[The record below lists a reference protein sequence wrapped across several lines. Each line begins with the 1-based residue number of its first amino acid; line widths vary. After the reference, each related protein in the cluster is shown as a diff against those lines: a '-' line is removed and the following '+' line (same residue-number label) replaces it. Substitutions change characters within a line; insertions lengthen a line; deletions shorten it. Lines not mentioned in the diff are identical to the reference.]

1 MRKAYLEEHR
11 PGLYERLFLSGKLY
25 EHMTEIEACCTERMD
40 RMVRQMAEVE
50 GVDERLKASDQLDW
64 IGRMN
69 NIRQRQRNASCKS

>member
-1 MRKAYLEEHR
+1 
-11 PGLYERLFLSGKLY
+11 
-25 EHMTEIEACCTERMD
+25 MTEIEACCTERMD

-69 NIRQRQRNASCKS
+69 NIRQRAEECILQELIYG